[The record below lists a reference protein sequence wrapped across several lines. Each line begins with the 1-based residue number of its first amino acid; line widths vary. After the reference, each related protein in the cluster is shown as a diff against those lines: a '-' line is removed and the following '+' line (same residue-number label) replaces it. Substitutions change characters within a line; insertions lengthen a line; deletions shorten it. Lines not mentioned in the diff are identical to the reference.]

1 MLRPCKIWG
10 QSYTQV
16 LEASN
21 SLNSFMKFWDG
32 YSGGSMQLAIA
43 ADKNRL
49 GLLYVN
55 CKLTSIQ
62 PQSYSRQIVI
72 KSILK
77 IFYVRGVAVQN
88 SIVSIKGY
96 ASVIDSSRQ
105 VIYVK
110 KEK

>member
-1 MLRPCKIWG
+1 MLRPGKIWG

-16 LEASN
+16 LKTSN
-21 SLNSFMKFWDG
+21 SLNSFIKFWDR

-62 PQSYSRQIVI
+62 PQSYSRQNFI

-96 ASVIDSSRQ
+96 ATVIDSSRQ
-105 VIYVK
+105 VIYVN